1 MLPLF
6 PAKERRCEMTT
17 QKTFYLSKF
26 IGTKV
31 YDADDAMIGRVSDLL
46 VYMYPSG
53 DGSAASRAKV
63 VGLEIK
69 SSGEKNIYA
78 IHGFSI
84 TKDRSG
90 SLVICR
96 EKRKLQ
102 PEIEKESLSL
112 VDNILDKQIVDINGK
127 KLVRVNDIRMV
138 TVSDGLYAIA
148 VDVGMEGLLRRI
160 GIDWIVGLLLAIFRV
175 KTPSHFILWEDVEA
189 IDTRN
194 LNIKLSMQS
203 SKLNTLHPSDL
214 ADIIEELDKSSRTA
228 MFESMDEERAADVLE
243 ELEEYAQVHIIE
255 SLPVSKAADLLEKM
269 PADEAADV
277 LEALEIKKAESLL
290 VEMESEASKEV
301 RELMEYEYNSVGSI
315 MSTDFFSFHKN
326 VKVSQVLEDIRLYK
340 PEEGSLYSLFVT
352 NPSNELIGTFT
363 LRDIIL
369 ADPNTTIESIMKTD
383 AVSLCDE
390 DKMDSVAEL
399 VSKYNL
405 LAVPVVDQRKK
416 LQGMVVVD
424 DIVEDLTNKKR
435 TNKR

>member
-1 MLPLF
+1 
-6 PAKERRCEMTT
+6 MTSH
-17 QKTFYLSKF
+17 KTFYLSKF

-31 YDADDAMIGRVSDLL
+31 YDVDDSLLGRVSDLL
-46 VYMYPSG
+46 VYMYPTG
-53 DGSAASRAKV
+53 DGSNMSRAKV
-63 VGLEIK
+63 VGIEIK
-69 SSGEKNIYA
+69 TSGNKEIYA
-78 IHGFSI
+78 IHGFTI

-90 SLVICR
+90 SMVVCR

-102 PEIEKESLSL
+102 PDIEKESLSL
-112 VDNILDKQIVDINGK
+112 IENILDKQIVDINGK
-127 KLVRVNDIRMV
+127 KLVRVNDVRLV

-148 VDVGMEGLLRRI
+148 VDVGMDGLLRRI
-160 GIDWIVGLLLAIFRV
+160 GIDTIVGFFLGIFRI
-175 KTPSHFILWEDVEA
+175 KTPSRFILWEDVEA

-214 ADIIEELDKSSRTA
+214 ADIIEDLDKSSRTA

-255 SLPVSKAADLLEKM
+255 SLPVAKAADLLEKM

-277 LEALEIKKAESLL
+277 LEALEINKAESLL

-301 RELMEYEYNSVGSI
+301 RELMEYDDNTVGSI
-315 MSTDFFSFHKN
+315 MSTDFYSYHKN
-326 VKVSQVLEDIRLYK
+326 IKVSQVLEDIRSYK
-340 PEEGSLYSLFVT
+340 PEEGSLYTLFVT
-352 NPSNELIGTFT
+352 SPSNELIGTFT
-363 LRDIIL
+363 LRDLIL
-369 ADPNTTIESIMKTD
+369 ADNDTYIESIMKTNT
-383 AVSLCDE
+383 VSLCDE
-390 DKMDSVAEL
+390 DKMGSVAEL

-424 DIVEDLTNKKR
+424 DIVEDLTNRKRTKKR
-435 TNKR
+435 

>member
-1 MLPLF
+1 
-6 PAKERRCEMTT
+6 MTT
-17 QKTFYLSKF
+17 HKTFYLSKF

-31 YDADDAMIGRVSDLL
+31 YNADDAMIGRVSDLL

-53 DGSAASRAKV
+53 DGTSASRAKV

-69 SSGEKNIYA
+69 TSGEKEVFA
-78 IHGFSI
+78 IHGFTI

-90 SLVICR
+90 SLVVCR

-102 PEIEKESLSL
+102 AEIEKESLSL
-112 VDNILDKQIVDINGK
+112 IDNILDKQIVDINGK
-127 KLVRVNDIRMV
+127 KLVRVNDVRMV

-148 VDVGMEGLLRRI
+148 VDVGMDGLLRRI
-160 GIDWIVGLLLAIFRV
+160 GIDSVVRIILSIFRV

-189 IDTRN
+189 IDASN

-214 ADIIEELDKSSRTA
+214 ADIIEELDKGSRTA

-255 SLPVSKAADLLEKM
+255 SLTVAKAADLLEKM

-290 VEMESEASKEV
+290 VEMDSESSKEV

-315 MSTDFFSFHKN
+315 MSTDFFSFHKHI
-326 VKVSQVLEDIRLYK
+326 KVSQVLEDIRTYK
-340 PEEGSLYSLFVT
+340 PEEASLYSLFVT
-352 NPSNELIGTFT
+352 NPSNELIGSFT

-369 ADPNTTIESIMKTD
+369 ADPNTNIESIMKTD
-383 AVSLCDE
+383 IVSLCDE
-390 DKMDSVAEL
+390 DKMGSVAEL

-405 LAVPVVDQRKK
+405 LAVPVVDQRRK

-424 DIVEDLTNKKR
+424 DIVEDLTNHKRTKKR
-435 TNKR
+435 

>member
-1 MLPLF
+1 M
-6 PAKERRCEMTT
+6 ASH
-17 QKTFYLSKF
+17 KTFYLSTF

-31 YDADDAMIGRVSDLL
+31 YDRNDTFIGRVSDLL

-53 DGSAASRAKV
+53 EGSVASRAKV
-63 VGLEIK
+63 VGIEIK
-69 SSGEKNIYA
+69 VSGEKEIYA
-78 IHGFSI
+78 FHGFEI

-90 SLVICR
+90 PKVVCN
-96 EKRKLQ
+96 EKRKMQ

-112 VDNILDKQIVDINGK
+112 VENILDRQIVDINGK

-138 TVSDGLYAIA
+138 TVSDGLFAIA

-160 GIDWIVGLLLAIFRV
+160 GIDGIVSFFLGIFRL
-175 KTPSHFILWEDVEA
+175 KTPSHFILWEYVEA

-214 ADIIEELDKSSRTA
+214 ADIIEDLDKVSRTA

-255 SLPVSKAADLLEKM
+255 SLPVAKAADLLEKM

-277 LEALEIKKAESLL
+277 LEALENDKAETLL
-290 VEMESEASKEV
+290 VEMEHGASQEV
-301 RELMEYEYNSVGSI
+301 RELMGYADNSVGSI

-326 VKVSQVLEDIRLYK
+326 DKVSQVLEDIRSYK
-340 PEEGSLYSLFVT
+340 PEEGSLYTLFVT

-363 LRDIIL
+363 LRNLIL
-369 ADPNTTIESIMKTD
+369 AEPNSSIESIMNTHT
-383 AVSLCDE
+383 VSLYDK

>member
-1 MLPLF
+1 
-6 PAKERRCEMTT
+6 MTSH
-17 QKTFYLSKF
+17 KTFYLSKF

-31 YDADDAMIGRVSDLL
+31 YDRDDNRIGRVNDLL

-53 DGSAASRAKV
+53 DGTSASRAKV

-69 SSGEKNIYA
+69 TSDEKEIYA
-78 IHGFSI
+78 IHGFDI

-90 SLVICR
+90 PMVICR

-102 PEIEKESLSL
+102 PDIEKEALSL
-112 VDNILDKQIVDINGK
+112 VENILDKQIVDINGK

-138 TVSDGLYAIA
+138 TVSEGLFAIA

-160 GIDWIVGLLLAIFRV
+160 GIDFIVRIFLSLFRL
-175 KTPSHFILWEDVEA
+175 KIPSHFILWEDVEA

-214 ADIIEELDKSSRTA
+214 ADIIEDLDKNSRTA

-255 SLPVSKAADLLEKM
+255 SLPVAKAADLLEKM

-277 LEALEIKKAESLL
+277 LEALETDRAEKLL
-290 VEMESEASKEV
+290 VEMESEASQEV
-301 RELMEYEYNSVGSI
+301 RELMGYADNSVGSI

-326 VKVSQVLEDIRLYK
+326 VNVSQVLDDIRSYK
-340 PEEGSLYSLFVT
+340 PEEGSLYTLFVT

-363 LRDIIL
+363 LRDLVL
-369 ADPNTTIESIMKTD
+369 ANPDASIESIMKTNT
-383 AVSLCDE
+383 VSLYDK